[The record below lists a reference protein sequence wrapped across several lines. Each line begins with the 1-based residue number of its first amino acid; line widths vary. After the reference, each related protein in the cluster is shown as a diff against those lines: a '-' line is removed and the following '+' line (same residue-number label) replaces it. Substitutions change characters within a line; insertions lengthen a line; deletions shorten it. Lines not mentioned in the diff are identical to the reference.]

1 MSNLSS
7 LIRPNVGRAFLWTAL
22 MALSV
27 APGQIRGS
35 AVSVTACAQNSN
47 NIFLTCTSNTDGSL
61 LSATTSASGINGN
74 PFVNTSTASAA
85 GEVVSFGELGVFAST
100 SWNNPHNASLGDSA
114 YTYAIVS
121 DVLHFAGLSSGTI
134 SFTYQLDGSSTQS
147 LDGQGF
153 SQYWLAMRSQAFGN
167 RFWGEGDGAPPSS
180 VTLAAAFSGGVLAYS
195 LQLEAEVRTD
205 NVIGT
210 LDETVDFL
218 HTATLTGVQVF
229 DSQGNAVNDLIITAD
244 SGFSY
249 PSAPTSAVPEPI
261 VMPVAGLFL
270 IGILFVTRR
279 RSTEVGSSS
288 TPPANGNGT

>member
-61 LSATTSASGINGN
+61 LSATTSASGRNGN
-74 PFVNTSTASAA
+74 SFVNTSTASAA

-210 LDETVDFL
+210 
-218 HTATLTGVQVF
+218 VF
-229 DSQGNAVNDLIITAD
+229 DSHGNAVNDPIITAD

>member
-7 LIRPNVGRAFLWTAL
+7 LIRPNVGRAFLWASS

-27 APGQIRGS
+27 APSQIRGS

-47 NIFLTCTSNTDGSL
+47 NIVLTCTSNTDGSL

-114 YTYAIVS
+114 FADATVS

-147 LDGQGF
+147 LDGQLG
-153 SQYWLAMRSQAFGN
+153 YGYYDLLVGSQAFGN
-167 RFWGEGDGAPPSS
+167 ENWTDVDPPSS
-180 VTLAAAFSGGVLAYS
+180 VTLEAAFSGGVLAYT
-195 LQLEAEVRTD
+195 LQLEAAVRTD

-229 DSQGNAVNDLIITAD
+229 DSQGNPVNDPITAD
-244 SGFSY
+244 SGFAY
-249 PSAPTSAVPEPI
+249 PSTPTSAVPEPI
-261 VMPVAGLFL
+261 VTPLAGLFL
-270 IGILFVTRR
+270 IGIVFLTRR
-279 RSTEVGSSS
+279 RSTEVGPSS
-288 TPPANGNGT
+288 TQSANSNGT

>member
-27 APGQIRGS
+27 APSQIRGS

-47 NIFLTCTSNTDGSL
+47 NIVLTCTSNTDGSL

-85 GEVVSFGELGVFAST
+85 AEVVSFGELGVFAST

-114 YTYAIVS
+114 FADAFVS
-121 DVLHFAGLSSGTI
+121 DVLHFGGLSSGTI

-147 LDGQGF
+147 LDGQGA
-153 SQYWLAMRSQAFGN
+153 SQYYLLVGSQAFGYEN
-167 RFWGEGDGAPPSS
+167 WTDVEPPSS
-180 VTLAAAFSGGVLAYS
+180 VTLEAAFSGGVLAYT
-195 LQLEAEVRTD
+195 LQLEAAITTD

-229 DSQGNAVNDLIITAD
+229 DSQGNPVNDPITAD
-244 SGFSY
+244 SGFDY

-270 IGILFVTRR
+270 IGIVYLTRR
-279 RSTEVGSSS
+279 RSSEVGSSHI
-288 TPPANGNGT
+288 PPANSNRT

>member
-1 MSNLSS
+1 MSNFSS
-7 LIRPNVGRAFLWTAL
+7 LIRPNVGRAFLWASL

-27 APGQIRGS
+27 APSQIRGS

-47 NIFLTCTSNTDGSL
+47 NIVQTCTSNTDGSL
-61 LSATTSASGINGN
+61 LSATTSASGRNGN
-74 PFVNTSTASAA
+74 SFVNTSTASAA

-114 YTYAIVS
+114 FAEASVS

-147 LDGQGF
+147 LDGQLG
-153 SQYWLAMRSQAFGN
+153 YGYYYLLMHSQAFGDEN
-167 RFWGEGDGAPPSS
+167 WTDVDPPSS
-180 VTLAAAFSGGVLAYS
+180 VTLTAAFSDSVLAYS
-195 LQLEAEVRTD
+195 LQLEAAVRTD

-218 HTATLTGVQVF
+218 DTATLTGVQVF
-229 DSQGNAVNDLIITAD
+229 DSQGNPVNDPITAD
-244 SGFSY
+244 SGFAY

-270 IGILFVTRR
+270 IGIVFLTRR

-288 TPPANGNGT
+288 TLSANGNRT

>member
-153 SQYWLAMRSQAFGN
+153 SQYWLLPCAHKRLATDFG
-167 RFWGEGDGAPPSS
+167 AKA
-180 VTLAAAFSGGVLAYS
+180 TA
-195 LQLEAEVRTD
+195 
-205 NVIGT
+205 
-210 LDETVDFL
+210 L
-218 HTATLTGVQVF
+218 HRPALRWQ
-229 DSQGNAVNDLIITAD
+229 
-244 SGFSY
+244 
-249 PSAPTSAVPEPI
+249 
-261 VMPVAGLFL
+261 
-270 IGILFVTRR
+270 R
-279 RSTEVGSSS
+279 RSRAACWLIASNWKRS
-288 TPPANGNGT
+288 